1 MNDDQLRTILKGA
14 PVADNPMSAQELL
27 RQGRRSSGGVPL
39 RAMAALILLG
49 GVLAIGL
56 SSEGEPLQDDGLRT
70 RGVGDSA
77 ELGFSWA
84 IEGVSGLYDK
94 AEVVGLDQQVIFLAR
109 TSVAGYLCI
118 DEEVTDQSW
127 KRVFPTGVG
136 AWKVNSGE
144 HHIERDG
151 QVQSFVTDHGP
162 GLRRYR
168 LAFHPEASDCSGS
181 RNTRLV
187 ELLWRAP

>member
-1 MNDDQLRTILKGA
+1 MNDEQLRTVLRDA
-14 PVADNPMSAQELL
+14 PVADNPMSARDLL
-27 RQGRRSSGGVPL
+27 RQGRRSSRGVPL
-39 RAMAALILLG
+39 GAMAALILLG
-49 GVLAIGL
+49 GALAIGL
-56 SSEGEPLQDDGLRT
+56 SSEEEPLQEDGLRT

-84 IEGVSGLYDK
+84 IEGESGLRDK
-94 AEVVGLDQQVIFLAR
+94 AEVVDLDQQVIFLAR

-127 KRVFPTGVG
+127 KRVFPASGG
-136 AWKVNSGE
+136 AWKVDSGE

-168 LAFHPEASDCSGS
+168 LAFHPQAADCRGS